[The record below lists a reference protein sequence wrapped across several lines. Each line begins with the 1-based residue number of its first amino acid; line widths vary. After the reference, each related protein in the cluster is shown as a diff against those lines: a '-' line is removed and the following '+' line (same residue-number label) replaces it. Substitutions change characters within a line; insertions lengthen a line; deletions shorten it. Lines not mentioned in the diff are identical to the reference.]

1 MASDVRISKLIRR
14 DRATA
19 LQPRS
24 AGGVDAAGA
33 APTLPAESQEE
44 MDMIPTHTATTKAEP
59 ARRPVKATR
68 AHGPVVDSNKLDRIK
83 VSSVDN
89 PEIRWAAS
97 FASCGGRNAEQSS
110 TIVYEIAPGGHL
122 GWHTDAT
129 EETQYIIAGTGELLM
144 EDGKFPVGPGS
155 VFVLPTNV
163 RHDLANTGKEPLRAV
178 AFFAAAMFTQDFD
191 EVMLPPKSHILGTP
205 NREG

>member
-1 MASDVRISKLIRR
+1 MNPVVASDKLK
-14 DRATA
+14 RADVWA
-19 LQPRS
+19 EDDES
-24 AGGVDAAGA
+24 VHWAGA
-33 APTLPAESQEE
+33 FAVYGGHGT
-44 MDMIPTHTATTKAEP
+44 TA
-59 ARRPVKATR
+59 
-68 AHGPVVDSNKLDRIK
+68 
-83 VSSVDN
+83 
-89 PEIRWAAS
+89 
-97 FASCGGRNAEQSS
+97 SS
-110 TIVYEIAPGGHL
+110 TIVYEIEPGKRL

-191 EVMLPPKSHILGTP
+191 NVMLPPKSHILGTP

>member
-1 MASDVRISKLIRR
+1 MQRHLPAVKRRMASDVRISKLIRR

-24 AGGVDAAGA
+24 AGGVDDAGA
-33 APTLPAESQEE
+33 APKLPSEAQEE

-89 PEIRWAAS
+89 PEITRARS
-97 FASCGGRNAEQSS
+97 FA
-110 TIVYEIAPGGHL
+110 TY
-122 GWHTDAT
+122 
-129 EETQYIIAGTGELLM
+129 
-144 EDGKFPVGPGS
+144 
-155 VFVLPTNV
+155 
-163 RHDLANTGKEPLRAV
+163 
-178 AFFAAAMFTQDFD
+178 
-191 EVMLPPKSHILGTP
+191 
-205 NREG
+205 

>member
-1 MASDVRISKLIRR
+1 
-14 DRATA
+14 
-19 LQPRS
+19 
-24 AGGVDAAGA
+24 
-33 APTLPAESQEE
+33 
-44 MDMIPTHTATTKAEP
+44 MIPTHTATTKAEP

-129 EETQYIIAGTGELLM
+129 EETQYIIAGHGKLYL
-144 EDGKFPVGPGS
+144 EDGSTHAVGPGS
-155 VFVLPTNV
+155 VFVLPTPM
-163 RHDLANTGKEPLRAV
+163 RTISRISARKRCARSRSSPRRCSRKTLTR
-178 AFFAAAMFTQDFD
+178 
-191 EVMLPPKSHILGTP
+191 
-205 NREG
+205 

>member
-1 MASDVRISKLIRR
+1 
-14 DRATA
+14 
-19 LQPRS
+19 
-24 AGGVDAAGA
+24 
-33 APTLPAESQEE
+33 
-44 MDMIPTHTATTKAEP
+44 MIPTPSGNVKAAP
-59 ARRPVKATR
+59 ARRAVKTAR
-68 AHGPVVDSNKLDRIK
+68 AHGPVVDTNKLDRIK
-83 VSSVDN
+83 VSSVDDASV
-89 PEIRWAAS
+89 RWAAS

-129 EETQYIIAGTGELLM
+129 EETQYIIAGTGELRM

-191 EVMLPPKSHILGTP
+191 NVMLPPKSHILGTP
-205 NREG
+205 NREGRPRTLLGPLA